1 MLAIIKKQVT
11 KLTTTINVLR
21 IAIALSCSTV
31 LSSLKLPMVYFH
43 IVQALSF
50 TAKTLHVFQ
59 VYSWYSYVYILSSS
73 CCI

>member
-50 TAKTLHVFQ
+50 TAKTLHV
-59 VYSWYSYVYILSSS
+59 L
-73 CCI
+73 